1 MVAMTALP
9 IFSNSHL
16 VMVHS
21 TTPINGE
28 IMGEIMAQILIRG
41 VFTSPTV
48 LEELL
53 DKPEG
58 PNQIAYNK
66 QNSSCAVAGPWQY
79 QRKIASVR

>member
-16 VMVHS
+16 VMVPS
-21 TTPINGE
+21 TTPANGE
-28 IMGEIMAQILIRG
+28 IMGEIMAQMLIRG
-41 VFTSPTV
+41 IFKSPTV

-53 DKPEG
+53 DKPKG
-58 PNQIAYNK
+58 LDQIAE

-79 QRKIASVR
+79 QREI